1 MEQPD
6 SDAVLLDAYSQA
18 VTRAAERVGPSV
30 VAIEITGPDG
40 HHGGGSGFVF
50 TPEGHILTN
59 SHVVNGAAD
68 VSVVFSGGRRVEAV
82 RVGEDPHTDIAV
94 LRTVT
99 RGPAPAPIGDSKALR
114 PGQLVVAI
122 GNPFG
127 FQWTVTAGVVS
138 ALGRSLRTESGRL
151 VDDVIQTDAAL
162 NPGNSGGPLV
172 SSRGEVVG
180 VNTAVIFPAQGLCF
194 AIPSATARF
203 VAERLIKDGSIRRG
217 FLGIAAQNVR
227 LQRAVLERLRREE
240 EGAVLVLEIE
250 PDSPAGEA
258 GLHAGDVLVALGGKP
273 VAGVDAL
280 HRLLTEE
287 TVGQTLEGTALRDQT
302 VLNFRITPA
311 LAPPAF
317 RRRAE

>member
-1 MEQPD
+1 
-6 SDAVLLDAYSQA
+6 
-18 VTRAAERVGPSV
+18 
-30 VAIEITGPDG
+30 
-40 HHGGGSGFVF
+40 
-50 TPEGHILTN
+50 
-59 SHVVNGAAD
+59 
-68 VSVVFSGGRRVEAV
+68 
-82 RVGEDPHTDIAV
+82 
-94 LRTVT
+94 
-99 RGPAPAPIGDSKALR
+99 
-114 PGQLVVAI
+114 
-122 GNPFG
+122 
-127 FQWTVTAGVVS
+127 VVS